1 MGSPGMGLQH
11 LAKLR
16 TKPSVPLMAS
26 GVSSRLISSTLA
38 SEAANKRRAT
48 KGAKRLP
55 VPIYSN
61 KSLNSGRFASF
72 RAALINIG
80 STSLSVLSI
89 LLSAL
94 FNKRSPKATDSDR
107 RWLLRK
113 LRMFE
118 RALPVAT
125 KFNQAGLGRALGE
138 VMI

>member
-55 VPIYSN
+55 VPISSRSEEHTSELQSRPHLVCRLLLEKKKQHDGRTN
-61 KSLNSGRFASF
+61 LQRHRLRDSRKDRSL
-72 RAALINIG
+72 
-80 STSLSVLSI
+80 
-89 LLSAL
+89 
-94 FNKRSPKATDSDR
+94 
-107 RWLLRK
+107 
-113 LRMFE
+113 
-118 RALPVAT
+118 
-125 KFNQAGLGRALGE
+125 ALGTPY
-138 VMI
+138 ILRR